1 MCEQDSSDLSY
12 ERLWNSVF
20 SLPFFVM
27 VYWKSLTNWSLA
39 VNLDDLVA
47 SIPFPASQ
55 VEMVKVEIFLEQS
68 RFSNS
73 QHGEVI
79 HRVFVLGPC
88 S

>member
-1 MCEQDSSDLSY
+1 
-12 ERLWNSVF
+12 
-20 SLPFFVM
+20 M

-47 SIPFPASQ
+47 LIPFPASQ
-55 VEMVKVEIFLEQS
+55 VETVEVETSPEQS

>member
-1 MCEQDSSDLSY
+1 
-12 ERLWNSVF
+12 
-20 SLPFFVM
+20 
-27 VYWKSLTNWSLA
+27 
-39 VNLDDLVA
+39 VNLDDLAA

-55 VEMVKVEIFLEQS
+55 VETVKVENFLEQS

-79 HRVFVLGPC
+79 HRVFILGPC

>member
-1 MCEQDSSDLSY
+1 MAYWE
-12 ERLWNSVF
+12 SV
-20 SLPFFVM
+20 
-27 VYWKSLTNWSLA
+27 TNWSLA

-55 VEMVKVEIFLEQS
+55 VETVEVENFLEQS

-79 HRVFVLGPC
+79 PRVFVLGPC

>member
-1 MCEQDSSDLSY
+1 ME
-12 ERLWNSVF
+12 LWNSVF

-55 VEMVKVEIFLEQS
+55 VETLKVEFFLEQS

-79 HRVFVLGPC
+79 HHVFVLGPC

>member
-1 MCEQDSSDLSY
+1 VS
-12 ERLWNSVF
+12 

-39 VNLDDLVA
+39 VNLDHLVA

-55 VEMVKVEIFLEQS
+55 VETIKVEIFLGQS
-68 RFSNS
+68 RFSNR

>member
-1 MCEQDSSDLSY
+1 
-12 ERLWNSVF
+12 
-20 SLPFFVM
+20 
-27 VYWKSLTNWSLA
+27 

-55 VEMVKVEIFLEQS
+55 VETVKVENFLEQS

-73 QHGEVI
+73 QHGKVI
-79 HRVFVLGPC
+79 HRAFVLGLC

>member
-1 MCEQDSSDLSY
+1 
-12 ERLWNSVF
+12 
-20 SLPFFVM
+20 M

-55 VEMVKVEIFLEQS
+55 VETVKVEIFLKQS

-73 QHGEVI
+73 QHGEDI

>member
-1 MCEQDSSDLSY
+1 MGTL
-12 ERLWNSVF
+12 LLALLF
-20 SLPFFVM
+20 LIMIF
-27 VYWKSLTNWSLA
+27 WKSLSNWSLA

-47 SIPFPASQ
+47 TIPLPASQ
-55 VEMVKVEIFLEQS
+55 VETVEVETFLEQL

-73 QHGEVI
+73 QRRDII

>member
-1 MCEQDSSDLSY
+1 MI
-12 ERLWNSVF
+12 F
-20 SLPFFVM
+20 
-27 VYWKSLTNWSLA
+27 WKVRSTWSHA
-39 VNLDDLVA
+39 AHLDDLVA
-47 SIPFPASQ
+47 LIPFPASQ
-55 VEMVKVEIFLEQS
+55 VETVKVEIFLEQS